1 MSNWA
6 TMQSIYESQK
16 DSEYDREKKM
26 KQMRFQ
32 KKEEK
37 KKKNN
42 KNKICRTAILLIK
55 TETFIWSEWP
65 RNQKCLDK
73 PCDLS
78 FMQFPMLT
86 PRRG

>member
-37 KKKNN
+37 KKK
-42 KNKICRTAILLIK
+42 KQ
-55 TETFIWSEWP
+55 
-65 RNQKCLDK
+65 QKQNL
-73 PCDLS
+73 
-78 FMQFPMLT
+78 
-86 PRRG
+86 